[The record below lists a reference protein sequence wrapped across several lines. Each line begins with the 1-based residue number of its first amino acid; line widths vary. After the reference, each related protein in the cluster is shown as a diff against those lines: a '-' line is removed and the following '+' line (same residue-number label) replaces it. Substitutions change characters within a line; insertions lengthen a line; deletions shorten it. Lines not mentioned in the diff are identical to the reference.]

1 MIIDDK
7 VNEINCLSDD
17 FAVFFRRK
25 SKNMGIQTAEK
36 EKRDPIIAIRSLC
49 HFVAGP
55 RLELGTS

>member
-1 MIIDDK
+1 MITDDK

-17 FAVFFRRK
+17 FAVLFRRK

-36 EKRDPIIAIRSLC
+36 EKRDPIIAIRSLR

>member
-1 MIIDDK
+1 MIK
-7 VNEINCLSDD
+7 LMKLT
-17 FAVFFRRK
+17 VFPMILPCFFGANQK
-25 SKNMGIQTAEK
+25 ISALTAEK

>member
-1 MIIDDK
+1 MITDDK

-25 SKNMGIQTAEK
+25 SKNIGINAEK